1 MAELRDIFST
11 TVLAGRFNP
20 LIFSPE
26 WLAECNAI
34 GPQAATDA
42 REGGI
47 EVNAPNI
54 TSINLGTMKLIVEDN
69 RFVLT
74 VSEEPL
80 IRAKD
85 FSVACFRALYHTP
98 IFAIGL
104 NLNATLAEPDIEK
117 WHRFGDVLAPKT
129 PWGKFVCDDS
139 GKRLGGTRAVT
150 MERSKILGKLDG
162 YTRCTIQVSEAGQ
175 EASVQVHN
183 HLELGTSPPADG
195 AKAYKL
201 VDEVWEDVMA
211 DSMSI
216 LDMVRAMTE
225 AA

>member
-1 MAELRDIFST
+1 MASLREVYAT
-11 TVLAGRFNP
+11 TVLVGRFNP

-26 WLAECNAI
+26 WLAGCNAI
-34 GPQAATDA
+34 GPQAAADA

-85 FSVACFRALYHTP
+85 FSVACFRALSHTP

-104 NLNATLAEPDIEK
+104 NFTATLAEPDLEK
-117 WHRFGDVLAPKT
+117 WHRFGDVLAPKA
-129 PWGKFVCDDS
+129 PWGEFVIDEN

-150 MERSKILGKLDG
+150 MERAKILGKLDG
-162 YTRCTIQVSEAGQ
+162 YTRCTIQVAEIAQ

-183 HLELGTSPPADG
+183 HLELGNNPPADG
-195 AKAYKL
+195 AKAYKII
-201 VDEVWEDVMA
+201 DEIWEDVMS
-211 DSMSI
+211 DSRRI
-216 LDMVRAMTE
+216 LEMVRAMTE